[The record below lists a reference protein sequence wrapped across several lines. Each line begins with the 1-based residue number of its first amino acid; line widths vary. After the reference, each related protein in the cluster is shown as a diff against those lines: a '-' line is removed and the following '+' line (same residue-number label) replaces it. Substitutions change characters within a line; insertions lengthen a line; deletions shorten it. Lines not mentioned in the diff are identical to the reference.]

1 MSKELLKM
9 KKNLLHD
16 MIILTVVMLG
26 LCFASCSK
34 DDDSLDSPIAQK
46 VIGTW
51 YASDT
56 STNREVTVTFYSDGT
71 GELYSE
77 YYGRYYSS
85 NSEMTGEFTWS
96 CSGNIIKTHGQYV
109 YIDNIDGTVDT
120 DFAPDV
126 DYYYNE
132 SSDVLSGG
140 RYSGANTYKRSW

>member
-1 MSKELLKM
+1 M
-9 KKNLLHD
+9 KKKLCHLL
-16 MIILTVVMLG
+16 ISLLTISVSVG
-26 LCFASCSK
+26 LISCSK

-56 STNREVTVTFYSDGT
+56 SSNRDVTVTFYSDGT
-71 GELYSE
+71 GELYSV
-77 YYGRYYSS
+77 YYGRYYSQ
-85 NSEMTGEFTWS
+85 NSEMTGEFSWL
-96 CSGNIIKTHGQYV
+96 CSGNTIKTHGQYV
-109 YIDNIDGTVDT
+109 YIDYNDGTVDT

-140 RYSGANTYKRSW
+140 RYSGANTYRRN